1 MKWHFSPQRND
12 QVETEVTQRDQFNN
26 DDVAISE
33 TIVREAVQNSL
44 DAAASDPGNVR
55 VEFRWLNKNSGLDSK
70 FFRSLFDGQIEHAI
84 ASGIDVNIMD
94 FDNPSAL
101 VIEDFGTRGLTGS
114 VNKWDED
121 NFSDFWRRHGKS
133 HKTGKSRGRWG
144 LGKLVYSQTSQIGC
158 FFGAT
163 QRAGENSV
171 HVMGQTVLTLRE
183 IEGRRYPPHAFFA
196 DVENQ
201 DDSDA
206 RIPVPVTDTKLLE
219 DFRVNFGLKR
229 SGQPG
234 LSVMIPFPNASFSI
248 DKMIEVAIVNYFYP
262 LVTGQLVLVFD
273 DIELN
278 SSNVRDYAK
287 KYASGRLKQIDILFD
302 FINEVFHAEQADHLE
317 MKPSWIDDRKLD
329 EDDFDTA
336 TLASIRDKFSKGEL
350 VGLRLPVTIQYKN
363 GMNQT
368 SGFSVY
374 VKRPEELVTGIDLYV
389 RGGLTLPQEAKF
401 GDRRALG
408 AMVAEDEAICAFLGD
423 AENAAHTKWLQNAEK
438 LRKNYRGPTY
448 TSDLIKAVRN
458 SVKELYDLLAEVTE
472 EVDEDALRD
481 FFWFE
486 EEKSGRKTK
495 RRKKPVAPS
504 PVPEIPRSQPILSL
518 AKSGDGFT
526 LKSTDE
532 FSDDKLP
539 LEIKIKLAYA
549 IARGNAFNKYSPH
562 DFKLESKKIGTMAE
576 GAKLI
581 SGNGNEMVLEV
592 TSLPFQLNV
601 KGFDKNRDLQ
611 VKVSR

>member
-1 MKWHFSPQRND
+1 MKWHFSPQLND

-44 DAAASDPGNVR
+44 DAAQSDHGRVR
-55 VEFRWLNKNSGLDSK
+55 VEFRWLDKNSGLK
-70 FFRSLFDGQIEHAI
+70 PEFFRSLFDGQIEHAR
-84 ASGIDVNIMD
+84 ASGMDLDSID

-101 VIEDFGTRGLTGS
+101 VIEDFGTHGLTGS
-114 VNKWDED
+114 VNKKDQN

-163 QRAGENSV
+163 HRAGENCIYL
-171 HVMGQTVLTLRE
+171 MGQTVLTLRE
-183 IEGRRYPPHAFFA
+183 IDGRQYPPHAFFA
-196 DVENQ
+196 DIENE
-201 DDSDA
+201 DDLYA
-206 RIPVPVTDTKLLE
+206 RIPVPVSEPELVE
-219 DFRVNFGLKR
+219 QFENNFGLKR
-229 SGQPG
+229 QGYPG

-248 DKMIEVAIVNYFYP
+248 EKMIEVAIVNYFYP
-262 LVTGQLVLVFD
+262 LVTGQLILVFD

-287 KYASGRLKQIDILFD
+287 KHASGRLKQIDILFD

-317 MKPSWIDDRKLD
+317 MKASWIDDRKLD
-329 EDDFDTA
+329 EDDFDQA
-336 TLASIRDKFSKGEL
+336 TLEKIRDKFSKGEL
-350 VGLRLPVTIQYKN
+350 VGLHLPVTIQYSN
-363 GMNQT
+363 GKDQT

-374 VKRPEELVTGIDLYV
+374 VKRPEDLIAGIDLYV

-438 LRKNYRGPTY
+438 LRKNYRGQKY
-448 TSDLIKAVRN
+448 SSDLVKAVRN

-495 RRKKPVAPS
+495 RRKKPVNPN
-504 PVPEIPRSQPILSL
+504 PVPEIPRSKPILNL
-518 AKSGDGFT
+518 AKSGDGFS
-526 LKSTDE
+526 LKSTED
-532 FSDDKLP
+532 FSEDKLP

-549 IARGNAFNKYSPH
+549 IQRGNAFSKYSPH
-562 DFKLESKKIGTMAE
+562 DFKIESKKISKTAQ

-581 SGNGNEMVLEV
+581 SGSGNEMVLEV
-592 TSLPFQLNV
+592 SELPFQLNV